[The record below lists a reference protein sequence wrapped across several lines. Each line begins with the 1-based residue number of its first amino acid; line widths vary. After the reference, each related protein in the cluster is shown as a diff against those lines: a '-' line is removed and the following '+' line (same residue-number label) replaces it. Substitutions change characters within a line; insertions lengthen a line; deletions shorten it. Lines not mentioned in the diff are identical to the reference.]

1 MRNEYNF
8 DACLAFRHKPQRLWN
23 VINTT
28 TGRVLPQQ
36 PVPTPAETSNSYFH
50 HFVHD
55 IGATYDIPFGPH
67 QPGDLDK
74 IREVTQETVVKLLRN
89 LDPSKAPG
97 PDGML
102 PSVLR
107 ECSQFLAPSLAKV
120 FNCSLQSGRVPDAW
134 KMANI
139 TPLFKARKDDRF
151 SPASYRGISLN
162 AALSKTLERV
172 VKEQLVEQLELK
184 QVLDDRHF
192 GFRNRRS
199 TSQLLAVTAN
209 DWLLTRPGT
218 DNSSCVH

>member
-8 DACLAFRHKPQRLWN
+8 NPCLTFRHQPQRLWN

-28 TGRVLPQQ
+28 TGRVPPQQ
-36 PVPTPAETSNSYFH
+36 PVPIPAETLNSYFH
-50 HFVHD
+50 QFVHD

-67 QPGDLDK
+67 QPENLDQFP
-74 IREVTQETVVKLLRN
+74 EVTQETVVKLLRN

-120 FNCSLQSGRVPDAW
+120 INSSLQSGRAPVAW
-134 KMANI
+134 KLANI
-139 TPLFKARKDDRF
+139 TPLFKAGKDDRF

-162 AALSKTLERV
+162 AVLSKTSERV

-184 QVLDDRHF
+184 QVLNDRQF

-199 TSQLLAVTAN
+199 TCQLLAVAAT
-209 DWLLTRPGT
+209 TG
-218 DNSSCVH
+218 C

>member
-1 MRNEYNF
+1 MTPDLLQLIRDRKAAHRKWTKSGDKEQLRIFRRLRTRSNNLYRRLRNEYNF

-74 IREVTQETVVKLLRN
+74 FREVTQETVVKPLRN

-120 FNCSLQSGRVPDAW
+120 FNSSLQSGRVPDAW

-139 TPLFKARKDDRF
+139 TPLFKAGKDGRF
-151 SPASYRGISLN
+151 SPASYRGI
-162 AALSKTLERV
+162 
-172 VKEQLVEQLELK
+172 
-184 QVLDDRHF
+184 
-192 GFRNRRS
+192 
-199 TSQLLAVTAN
+199 
-209 DWLLTRPGT
+209 
-218 DNSSCVH
+218 